1 MKIGFFLVISLVLF
15 SCKDYDA
22 QFDDLK
28 FMIQSL
34 EADNKALSDKIAEI
48 TNQNTLF
55 IQENSR
61 LNSLLTEIASI
72 ISKISSDLTQVE
84 SILDI
89 SLNNLNQIITRIG
102 NLSESIAANSLT
114 TDEIN
119 AQLDILEELLEK
131 VEQDLEDHMTHTSG
145 GSHTSGGN

>member
-22 QFDDLK
+22 KFDDLK

-89 SLNNLNQIITRIG
+89 SLSNLNQIITRIG
-102 NLSESIAANSLT
+102 NLSESIAANALT
-114 TDEIN
+114 TEEIN

>member
-61 LNSLLTEIASI
+61 LNNLLTEIASI
-72 ISKISSDLTQVE
+72 ISKISYDLTQVE

-89 SLNNLNQIITRIG
+89 SLSNLNQIITSIG

-131 VEQDLEDHMTHTSG
+131 VEADLEAHHSSG
-145 GSHTSGGN
+145 GSHSSGGN

>member
-34 EADNKALSDKIAEI
+34 EADNKALSDKIAEL

-72 ISKISSDLTQVE
+72 ISKISLDLTQVE

-89 SLNNLNQIITRIG
+89 SLSNLNQIITSIG

-131 VEQDLEDHMTHTSG
+131 VEADLEAHHSSG
-145 GSHTSGGN
+145 GSHSSGGN

>member
-72 ISKISSDLTQVE
+72 ISKISSGLTQVE

-89 SLNNLNQIITRIG
+89 SLSNLNQIITRIG
-102 NLSESIAANSLT
+102 NLSESIAANALT
-114 TDEIN
+114 TEEIN

>member
-89 SLNNLNQIITRIG
+89 SLSNLNQIITRIG
-102 NLSESIAANSLT
+102 NLSESIAANALT
-114 TDEIN
+114 TEDIN

>member
-1 MKIGFFLVISLVLF
+1 MKKGFFLVISLVLL

-28 FMIQSL
+28 LMIQSL
-34 EADNKALSDKIAEI
+34 EADNKALSDKIAELSH
-48 TNQNTLF
+48 QNALF

-61 LNSLLTEIASI
+61 LNGLLTEISSI

-89 SLNNLNQIITRIG
+89 SLSNLNQIITRIG
-102 NLSESIAANSLT
+102 NLSDSIAANSIT
-114 TDEIN
+114 TDQIN
-119 AQLDILEELLEK
+119 AQLDALEELLEK
-131 VEQDLEDHMTHTSG
+131 VEQDLLNHM
-145 GSHTSGGN
+145 SHTSGGN

>member
-89 SLNNLNQIITRIG
+89 SLSNLNQIITRIG
-102 NLSESIAANSLT
+102 NLSESIAANALT

-119 AQLDILEELLEK
+119 TQLDILEELLEK
-131 VEQDLEDHMTHTSG
+131 VEADLEAHHSSG
-145 GSHTSGGN
+145 GSHSSGGN

>member
-102 NLSESIAANSLT
+102 NLSESIAANALT
-114 TDEIN
+114 TEEIN

>member
-1 MKIGFFLVISLVLF
+1 
-15 SCKDYDA
+15 
-22 QFDDLK
+22 
-28 FMIQSL
+28 MIQSL

-102 NLSESIAANSLT
+102 NLSESIAANALT
-114 TDEIN
+114 TEEIN

>member
-48 TNQNTLF
+48 TNQNALF

-89 SLNNLNQIITRIG
+89 SLSNLNQIITRIG
-102 NLSESIAANSLT
+102 NLSESIAANALT

-131 VEQDLEDHMTHTSG
+131 VEADLEAHHSSG
-145 GSHTSGGN
+145 GSHSSGGN